1 MFQQMTKLEVNIRK
15 GKLAPTD
22 MHNLSSFLIKN
33 CIPTIVVDPEFI
45 EPMLVERSKFNGGYK
60 IVTAVDFND
69 AGRHFALE
77 KMRDLPQAMFATDG
91 IEVLLTPNRND
102 KESHNE
108 LKAIS
113 EFIKQLKT
121 TMEIRWVLGLRTRQ
135 KTAIEHYMK
144 YLTSF
149 PVNFIRTDPNL
160 DIKSTTQQHQE
171 DLEYIRR
178 YYAAPVKVSGSVD
191 LSVINEV
198 KANRFDVS
206 VAQAKKVLKEL
217 ENPTKKE
224 EKKEKAAI
232 VEEV

>member
-1 MFQQMTKLEVNIRK
+1 MFQPMTKLEVNIRR

-33 CIPTIVVDPEFI
+33 CIPTIIVDPEFI
-45 EPMLVERSKFNGGYK
+45 EPMIIERSKFNGGYK
-60 IVTAVDFND
+60 IITAVDFND
-69 AGRHFALE
+69 SGRHFALE

-91 IEVLLTPNRND
+91 VEVLLTPNRND

-113 EFIKQLKT
+113 EFIKQMKS
-121 TMEIRWVLGLRTRQ
+121 TMEIRWVFGFRVRP
-135 KTAIEHYMK
+135 KTAIENFMK
-144 YLTSF
+144 YLTNF
-149 PVNFIRTDPNL
+149 PVNFLRTDPNV
-160 DIKSTTQQHQE
+160 DVPKITIKQHQE
-171 DLEYIRR
+171 DLDYIRK
-178 YYAAPVKVSGSVD
+178 YCANPVKISGNID
-191 LSVINEV
+191 LKTMSEV

-217 ENPTKKE
+217 EAQPVKRVE
-224 EKKEKAAI
+224 KEKV